1 MDCVVQGSQSVGHN
15 WVTFTFFLSS
25 IGIPS
30 CLVYCVYTHT
40 LLNGINCLK
49 VAQWKATEN
58 VHTMYSLALL
68 LNTGS
73 LPVWIGGLLLVHETF
88 TKLICGHKEA
98 LRGCQESHPSLWQLL
113 PPCRGSP
120 LHLSPYWG
128 SPLCLSP
135 CWGSPPH
142 LSPCRSSPLHLS
154 PCWGSP
160 LHLSPCWGSPP
171 TFISMPKFTPASV
184 LIVRFTPASVSG
196 PQISFSYPIHCAFF
210 LWTSQTQSERTACF
224 SLFLPTL
231 ASSFPPYISML
242 SWMSDSFP
250 SPSTGA
256 PLLSRITLLGAMAEM
271 SRLLS

>member
-98 LRGCQESHPSLWQLL
+98 LRGCQESHSSLWQLL
-113 PPCRGSP
+113 PPCRG
-120 LHLSPYWG
+120 
-128 SPLCLSP
+128 
-135 CWGSPPH
+135 
-142 LSPCRSSPLHLS
+142 SPLHLS

-160 LHLSPCWGSPP
+160 LHLSPCWGSPLHLLHAEVHP
-171 TFISMPKFTPASV
+171 YIYLHAKVHPCICLNSEVHPCICLWPPNK
-184 LIVRFTPASVSG
+184 
-196 PQISFSYPIHCAFF
+196 FF
-210 LWTSQTQSERTACF
+210 LSN
-224 SLFLPTL
+224 SLCFLPL
-231 ASSFPPYISML
+231 NISNPVWKNCML
-242 SWMSDSFP
+242 FTFLTNPSLKFP
-250 SPSTGA
+250 SLYFYA
-256 PLLSRITLLGAMAEM
+256 FLNVWLLS
-271 SRLLS
+271 